1 MLGVAASVKPMTNLS
16 GRSLRLYVAA
26 VEEYVKYAQSTSNG
40 ENHWLYVMR
49 KMLPDGDGQSLP
61 VTLLPD
67 STYSYHYQRTV
78 SGYEDDRQLGIVVFV
93 QDANTHDV
101 LATQYVPRPSGTVSN
116 AKILRVLDTPARI
129 CSPRFT
135 AVIPFRNTGADTLRS
150 ANITVNINGKIQTT
164 AWQGALPPLCIDT
177 VRTQPFTDFS
187 LAQDGNNQVSIS
199 LTELNGTE
207 ATSLPVS
214 VALDN
219 ATSARWA
226 VRLSIVTDNK
236 PEETTW
242 TLYNSTGDVVEHGGP
257 YTDKRHRYQHVF
269 ALDVD
274 DRCCPSL
281 K

>member
-1 MLGVAASVKPMTNLS
+1 
-16 GRSLRLYVAA
+16 
-26 VEEYVKYAQSTSNG
+26 
-40 ENHWLYVMR
+40 
-49 KMLPDGDGQSLP
+49 
-61 VTLLPD
+61 
-67 STYSYHYQRTV
+67 
-78 SGYEDDRQLGIVVFV
+78 
-93 QDANTHDV
+93 
-101 LATQYVPRPSGTVSN
+101 
-116 AKILRVLDTPARI
+116 
-129 CSPRFT
+129 
-135 AVIPFRNTGADTLRS
+135 
-150 ANITVNINGKIQTT
+150 
-164 AWQGALPPLCIDT
+164 LCIDT

-207 ATSLPVS
+207 AASLPVS

-274 DRCCPSL
+274 DCYRLVLHDTGHNGISGSAGNGYFSLHQIDQNGSAKLLSQQTFSTDSAEVYFSLSNADVSLDIDHPSATASSHPTFTTL
-281 K
+281 NGTSVGNKPQQDGLYLVTDHQLTRKVIIKH